1 MHRYWL
7 LVIMLSFLIHPA
19 FAYTAHISAPAVLSD
34 MDRGVLTQ
42 IYANVTAGIGIVS
55 VNSLGGNV
63 ANNTVQS
70 ADVAVSYAMSYL
82 GLNESRYNVTFT
94 IDSESTNISG
104 PSAGLA
110 FTLLSISALKHMPL
124 NHNFTMTG
132 TINSSGIVG
141 LVGGVYD
148 KIQAAKSY
156 GSRFILVPYVGNYS
170 FQYMVYYLSQQA
182 YGIPVIEVHNVS
194 QAIPYAFS
202 NAKPFYLEYN
212 ITQNYHPDQIPNASS
227 VCSSCNFSI
236 FGGMVNMTF
245 GLVSNEISLINQSR
259 FGSVRNQLESQLLQ
273 YKILASKGY
282 LYTGADLAFEEYP
295 TAYLFADY
303 HDSNFSSAYST
314 LQNISAYCNLSAIAP
329 QLTNLNYEYV
339 IGGSAR
345 KAWAHITLS
354 ESYSYL
360 NASGSSDSVLA
371 SLYEAAPAFAWC
383 AATNY
388 LYNASYSVGGDPVE
402 LSPAIGAEAERG
414 YLNAE
419 RRFGP
424 GGLYVQAANYSISHD
439 GYGAALYSLGYA
451 GIFYS
456 GKSFQSYNSTTV
468 QQTAGLVSNSL
479 SLGGIWPAQFGLQA
493 SFYMHEASI
502 NTNRSIALEYLNNA
516 YTTALLSKNLSDLNS
531 NLKGNFIPTTNS
543 THQSAL
549 LVQISNGITLITYVL
564 IMILLVIFAMLI
576 AMILH
581 IMEHKSKSR
590 R

>member
-7 LVIMLSFLIHPA
+7 LVIMLSFFIQPA
-19 FAYTAHISAPAVLSD
+19 FAYTAHMSAPAVLSD
-34 MDRGVLTQ
+34 MDRGVLTP

-70 ADVAVSYAMSYL
+70 ADAAVSYAMSYL
-82 GLNESRYNVTFT
+82 GFNESRYNVTFT
-94 IDSESTNISG
+94 IDSESSNISG

-110 FTLLSISALKHMPL
+110 FTLLTISALKHMPL
-124 NHNFTMTG
+124 NPNFTVTG

-141 LVGGVYD
+141 PVGGVYN

-156 GSRFILVPYVGNYS
+156 GSRFILVPYIDNYS
-170 FQYMVYYLSQQA
+170 FQYTIYYLSQQT
-182 YGIPVIEVHNVS
+182 YGIPVTEVHNVS
-194 QAIPYAFS
+194 QAMDYAFG
-202 NAKPFYLEYN
+202 NAKPPYLEYN
-212 ITQNYHPDQIPNASS
+212 ITQNYHPDLISNASGI
-227 VCSSCNFSI
+227 CPSCNFSI

-245 GLVSNEISLINQSR
+245 GLVSNEISSINQSR
-259 FGSVRNQLESQLLQ
+259 FGSVRRQLESQLLQ

-303 HDSNFSSAYST
+303 RDSNFSSAYSA
-314 LQNISAYCNLSAIAP
+314 LQNISAYCNLSASTP
-329 QLTNLNYEYV
+329 QLTDLNYEYV

-345 KAWAHITLS
+345 KSWAHITLS

-388 LYNASYSVGGDPVE
+388 LYNASYSVGGNPVG
-402 LSPAIGAEAERG
+402 LSPGIGAEAERG
-414 YLNAE
+414 YLDAE
-419 RRFGP
+419 RRFGS
-424 GGLYVQAANYSISHD
+424 GGLYVQAANYSISH
-439 GYGAALYSLGYA
+439 GSYGAALYSLGYA

-456 GKSFQSYNSTTV
+456 GRSFQSYNSTSV
-468 QQTAGLVSNSL
+468 QQTNRLVSNSL

-502 NTNRSIALEYLNNA
+502 STNRSIALGYLNNA
-516 YTTALLSKNLSDLNS
+516 YTTALLSMNLSNLDS
-531 NLKGNFIPTTNS
+531 NLKSNFIPTTNS
-543 THQSAL
+543 TYQSASL
-549 LVQISNGITLITYVL
+549 AQISNGITLITYVL
-564 IMILLVIFAMLI
+564 IMILVVIFAMLI

-581 IMEHKSKSR
+581 MMEHRPKPGR
-590 R
+590 